1 MYFMKIVYDLYILV
15 YVIEV
20 MFFYFFLNYIKW
32 EKENK
37 IIIIIDDFYYNIDIF

>member
-20 MFFYFFLNYIKW
+20 MFFFNFFLNYIKW
-32 EKENK
+32 EKRE
-37 IIIIIDDFYYNIDIF
+37 

>member
-32 EKENK
+32 EKRE
-37 IIIIIDDFYYNIDIF
+37 

>member
-20 MFFYFFLNYIKW
+20 MFFYFFLNYS
-32 EKENK
+32 
-37 IIIIIDDFYYNIDIF
+37 DFYYNIDIF

>member
-20 MFFYFFLNYIKW
+20 NMFFFFLNYIKW
-32 EKENK
+32 EKRE
-37 IIIIIDDFYYNIDIF
+37 